1 MIDLAPHYVEFKL
14 SNGVPIKDSDYGK
27 TLRELSFK
35 NYDIIS
41 VKKLDFEDEVI
52 PAFVIDPTTNELTD
66 KAREI
71 FNEWFDNYST
81 SEGVMTP

>member
-14 SNGVPIKDSDYGK
+14 SNGTPIKDTDYGK

-41 VKKLDFEDEVI
+41 VRKLDFEDEV
-52 PAFVIDPTTNELTD
+52 
-66 KAREI
+66 
-71 FNEWFDNYST
+71 
-81 SEGVMTP
+81 